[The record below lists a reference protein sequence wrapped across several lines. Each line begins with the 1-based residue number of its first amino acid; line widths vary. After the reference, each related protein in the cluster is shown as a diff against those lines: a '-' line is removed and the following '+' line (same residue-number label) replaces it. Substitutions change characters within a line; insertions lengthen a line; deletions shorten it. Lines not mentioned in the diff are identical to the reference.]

1 MPNTYDLI
9 IIGAGPAGLSAA
21 VYARRAA
28 LDTLVLDLSHLS
40 GGQVLKTY
48 EVDNYLGLP
57 GIGGFDLGE
66 RFRAHAERFGPAFAT
81 GFVTGIKKAGEKAA
95 PYFLVNTD
103 DGSEYQGRAVVIAAG
118 ASHARLGV
126 AGEEELAGAG
136 VSYCATCDGAFY
148 KGGRVAVVGG
158 GDVAVEDALF
168 LARICQKVYLIHRRG
183 ELRAAAILAEAVQKQ
198 GNVEILWDTVVESID
213 GDGEVTGL
221 SIKNV
226 KSGETSALAV
236 DGVFIAVGLLPN
248 SEAFRSLVA
257 CDSKGYIVAGEDGVT
272 STPGVFAAGDI
283 RTKKLRQIITA
294 CADGAAVVSSVQKYL
309 SLILDSVDKSV
320 L

>member
-1 MPNTYDLI
+1 MKDLI

-28 LDTLVLDLSHLS
+28 LETLVLDMSHLS

-57 GIGGFDLGE
+57 GIGGFDLAE
-66 RFRAHAERFGPAFAT
+66 RFREHADRFGSDFAT
-81 GFVTGIKKAGEKAA
+81 GFVTDIQKTGSKDAPCFTVSTDNGEHQ
-95 PYFLVNTD
+95 
-103 DGSEYQGRAVVIAAG
+103 SRAVVIAAG

-126 AGEEELAGAG
+126 AGEQELAGAG

-226 KSGETSALAV
+226 KSGETFALAV

-283 RTKKLRQIITA
+283 RTKGLRQIITA
-294 CADGAAVVSSVQKYL
+294 CADGAAVVSSVQEYL
-309 SLILDSVDKSV
+309 RYL
-320 L
+320 